1 MDSFTFGKGRKKKLV
16 NALQN
21 EKSTAEERKRFIL
34 KCASGGFAR
43 GGPNKTKIT
52 LAPVSFL
59 KDK

>member
-1 MDSFTFGKGRKKKLV
+1 MERFSFGNGSKKRPK

-21 EKSTAEERKRFIL
+21 ETSTAEDRKRFIL

-43 GGPNKTKIT
+43 GGPAKNKVS